1 MTVQELIDFL
11 QGVEDKSKPVVIY
24 VLNEEEQKPIVE
36 AKEYDNDVL
45 LYDY

>member
-11 QGVEDKSKPVVIY
+11 QGVEGKSKPVFIY
-24 VLNEEEQKPIVE
+24 TLNEEEEKLIVDV
-36 AKEYDNDVL
+36 KEYDNDVL